1 MITDSKAEA
10 IPTIEKAKVELQEMA
25 VVMESEIASVGRA
38 FQGLAGHTDSIL
50 KLAAT
55 IVECVEDEKISS
67 VLPKVQALGEAAR
80 RLIGERMQASS
91 GILETVATEVK
102 LLGQLSRL
110 TGGQEAIAL
119 ETKALS
125 VLTNVEAARL
135 GSVGAGFQFLA
146 RELADFSKALSEDT
160 QKLASHTQSRR
171 TAIEEVRGV
180 LAAELPSMRE
190 KLTHVEADLGRD
202 LTLLDSRLTQLSSTP
217 ARFRLGLEHTS
228 QQIAGVVAAVQAH
241 DITRQQIE
249 HVMEALDL
257 IVQMKNSQAMING
270 EAMINAPFAKSAGNG
285 SLASIGDREAPQ
297 IHAGL
302 TIQIYQLKNIRET
315 VEGWTSQI
323 RLCIGGILEV
333 SASEVAGIAPLVL
346 EQEREVSAHLAHIE
360 LLERQ
365 SETYGAKIQSALGGL
380 SNLIRLV
387 DEHSQKSK
395 AARDRLRM
403 LSFNSIIEAHRLGE
417 RAGAI
422 LAIARSIKE
431 ISAGWS
437 ELADQSGHV
446 MLEIQNLVKKT
457 DEVMEAFSVAGTDR
471 LHDAQAQTVAGL
483 SNLRDAAAFASKQAQ
498 EMKVATDKIQMTSGD
513 VGHIGDHLDACF
525 SSIDFALTA
534 IERVMHQIE
543 IDRHHVKQHYDDTE
557 IENLFSASY
566 TTEIE
571 RSVLHAALHGTPLPV
586 AQQSF
591 AGNSVELF

>member
-1 MITDSKAEA
+1 MITEKKAEST
-10 IPTIEKAKVELQEMA
+10 PTLESAKGQLRDMA
-25 VVMESEIASVGRA
+25 VVMETEIASVGSA

-50 KLAAT
+50 KLAAA
-55 IVECVEDEKISS
+55 IVECVENEKISS
-67 VLPKVQALGEAAR
+67 VLPKVQSLGQAAR
-80 RLIGERMQASS
+80 RFIGERMHASS

-102 LLGQLSRL
+102 LLRQLSRVA
-110 TGGQEAIAL
+110 GGQEAIAL

-160 QKLASHTQSRR
+160 QKLASYTQSRR
-171 TAIEEVRGV
+171 NAIEEVRGI
-180 LAAELPSMRE
+180 LSAELPGMRE
-190 KLTHVEADLGRD
+190 KLARVEADLDRD

-217 ARFRLGLEHTS
+217 ARFRLGVEHTS

-257 IVQMKNSQAMING
+257 IVRMKNDQAMENG
-270 EAMINAPFAKSAGNG
+270 GTADNGGNAASA
-285 SLASIGDREAPQ
+285 ADREAPQ

-302 TIQIYQLKNIRET
+302 TIQIYQLKNVKET

-346 EQEREVSAHLAHIE
+346 EQGREVSSHLAHIE
-360 LLERQ
+360 LLEQQ
-365 SETYGAKIQSALGGL
+365 SETYGAKIQHAVGGL

-395 AARDRLRM
+395 VARDRLRM

-422 LAIARSIKE
+422 LAIAKSIKE

-437 ELADQSGHV
+437 ELADQSAHV
-446 MLEIQNLVKKT
+446 MLEIQNLATKT
-457 DEVMEAFSVAGTDR
+457 GEVMEAFSEASTDR
-471 LHDAQAQTVAGL
+471 LHEAQAQTVISLG
-483 SNLRDAAAFASKQAQ
+483 NLRDAAAFASQQAQ
-498 EMKVATDKIQMTSGD
+498 QMKVATDKIQMKGGD
-513 VGHIGDHLDACF
+513 VGHIGDHLSSCF
-525 SSIDFALTA
+525 TSIDFALTA
-534 IERVMHQIE
+534 IERVTRQIE
-543 IDRHHVKQHYDDTE
+543 VDHPHVKQHYDDTE
-557 IENLFSASY
+557 IEKVFAASY

-571 RSVLHAALHGTPLPV
+571 RSVLHAALGGAPLPM